1 MVTRMPA
8 STETDELLVEREG
21 DVVMLTLNRPHVR
34 NALSPGIRKGLAAAV
49 RDIEGDAGIRAVL
62 VRGAGE
68 HFCSGGDVK
77 EMAHG
82 DAATPEARLRRM
94 RSYHPLILG
103 LAQLDRPV
111 VAAVDGVAFGAGFG
125 LALLA
130 DIVLVSTRARFCMAF
145 QRVGLVP
152 DFGATYSLPRAVG
165 VQRAKEMLLSARE
178 IGAEEA
184 VRLGLALEV
193 VPPERLHARA
203 KQLAQALA
211 GASMVA
217 TGLTKR
223 ALQASLGAGLPEML
237 EMESTAQAVAATS
250 TYATEA
256 FQAFADRQPP
266 KFRWPTGES
275 R

>member
-1 MVTRMPA
+1 MPA
-8 STETDELLVEREG
+8 STGTDELLVAREG
-21 DVVMLTLNRPHVR
+21 DVVILTLNRPHVR
-34 NALSPGIRKGLAAAV
+34 NALSPGIRRGLAAAI
-49 RDIEGDAGIRAVL
+49 RDIESDADIRGVL

-77 EMAHG
+77 EMAQG

-130 DIVLVSTRARFCMAF
+130 DIVLVSSRARFCMAF

-165 VQRAKEMLLSARE
+165 TQRAKEILLSARE
-178 IGAEEA
+178 IGADEA

-203 KQLAQALA
+203 LQLARALA
-211 GASMVA
+211 SASMVA

-237 EMESTAQAVAATS
+237 EMESTAQAVAASS

-256 FQAFADRQPP
+256 FQTFAARQPP
-266 KFRWPTGES
+266 KFQWPTGKP

>member
-1 MVTRMPA
+1 MQADT
-8 STETDELLVEREG
+8 STSELLVEREG
-21 DVVMLTLNRPHVR
+21 ACISLTLNRPHVR
-34 NALSPGIRKGLAAAV
+34 NALSLGIRTGLAAAV
-49 RDIEGDAGIRAVL
+49 REIEASPGIRAVL
-62 VRGAGE
+62 LRGAGE

-77 EMAHG
+77 EMAAG
-82 DAATPEARLRRM
+82 DSASPEARLARM
-94 RSYHPLILG
+94 RSYHPLIIG

-130 DIVLVSTRARFCMAF
+130 DIVLVSSRARFCMAF

-165 VQRAKEMLLSARE
+165 VQRAKEIMLSARE
-178 IGAEEA
+178 ISADEA

-193 VPPERLHARA
+193 VEPEQLHARA
-203 KQLAQALA
+203 RQVAQALA
-211 GASMVA
+211 LASTVA

-223 ALQASLGAGLPEML
+223 ALHASLSAGLPQML

-250 TYATEA
+250 AYATEA
-256 FQAFADRQPP
+256 FQAFAAKRPP
-266 KFRWPTGES
+266 AFRWPLS
-275 R
+275 L